1 MKRLGDVLKGMDA
14 GAGHGGGSAASAP
27 RPAQDVCPICGG
39 TGFLRRDL
47 PLDHP
52 EFGHA
57 VPCECALHKM
67 EQRNQE
73 LLQKWSDLGAL
84 SRLTFD
90 NFVPEGHGLPPAK
103 MSRLQVAFQ
112 RARSFAEQPQGWL
125 LLGGGFGT
133 GKTHLAAAIANHRL
147 SLGEP
152 ALFVVVPDLLDYLRA
167 SFSPASDTTFDERFQ
182 MILDTPL
189 LILDDLGAQSATPWA
204 QEKLYQ
210 ILNHRYN
217 RRLPTVITTNCELE
231 DMDLRLRSRLLD
243 TDLVERLVIQVP
255 DFRGAIPDE
264 SSELD
269 TLSLYGDMTFD
280 CFDLRQADLK
290 AEERENLRDALV
302 FARQYAEA
310 PEGWVVFQGV
320 YGCGKTHLAAA
331 IANYR
336 TAKGDPVLFVVV
348 PDLLDHLRATF
359 SPSSPVSYDRR
370 LEDVKKAKF
379 LVLDDLGTESATPW
393 AREKLYQICN
403 YRYLAKLPTVFTTS
417 QEIDKLDPRLRIR
430 MLDKTRCMIVAIKA
444 PAYRERARGA
454 APAPQTPRRQTKYG
468 SKDERR

>member
-1 MKRLGDVLKGMDA
+1 MDM
-14 GAGHGGGSAASAP
+14 GAASGNGKSAP

-47 PLDHP
+47 PVDHP

-57 VPCECALHKM
+57 VPCECALRKL
-67 EQRNQE
+67 EQRRHE
-73 LLQKWSDLGAL
+73 LLHKWSDIGAL

-90 NFVPEGHGLPPAK
+90 NFVPEGHGLPPAE
-103 MSRLQVAFQ
+103 MSRLQGAFQ
-112 RARSFAEQPQGWL
+112 RALAFAEQPEGWL
-125 LLGGGFGT
+125 LLRGGFGT

-147 SLGEP
+147 SLGQP

-167 SFSPASDTTFDERFQ
+167 SFSPSSEIAFDERFQ
-182 MILDTPL
+182 TILEAPL
-189 LILDDLGAQSATPWA
+189 LIMDDLGAQSATPWA

-217 RRLPTVITTNCELE
+217 RRLPTVITTNCELDE
-231 DMDLRLRSRLLD
+231 MEPRLRSRLQDL
-243 TDLVERLVIQVP
+243 DLVEHLVIQAP
-255 DFRGAIPDE
+255 DFRGGVPDE
-264 SSELD
+264 ASNPDS
-269 TLSLYGDMTFD
+269 LSLYRDLTFD
-280 CFDLRQADLK
+280 RFDLRQAELK
-290 AEERENLRDALV
+290 AEERESLREALV
-302 FARQYAEA
+302 FAKQYAED
-310 PEGWVVFQGV
+310 PMGWVVFQGA

-336 TAKGDPVLFVVV
+336 EAKSVPVMFVVV

-370 LEDVKKAKF
+370 LEDVKTAKF

-430 MLDKTRCMIVAIKA
+430 MLDKKRCMIVEIKA
-444 PAYRERARGA
+444 PAYSQRARS
-454 APAPQTPRRQTKYG
+454 APAPQSPRRQTRYG
-468 SKDERR
+468 SKG